1 MGKLAI
7 GERRPYVDL
16 NSKAAERM
24 PRNSQAVVSLVV
36 GGFLLFWPSTSVRTH
51 SWSLAGRSSPGSAT
65 SRPLAGRT
73 WRIWDVGR
81 SSFRSLLPLPS
92 TG

>member
-24 PRNSQAVVSLVV
+24 PRNAQLS
-36 GGFLLFWPSTSVRTH
+36 
-51 SWSLAGRSSPGSAT
+51 
-65 SRPLAGRT
+65 
-73 WRIWDVGR
+73 
-81 SSFRSLLPLPS
+81 
-92 TG
+92 

>member
-24 PRNSQAVVSLVV
+24 SRNAQAVVSLVV

-51 SWSLAGRSSPGSAT
+51 SWSLAAGRSLPGLAT
-65 SRPLAGRT
+65 SWPLAGQT
-73 WRIWDVGR
+73 WRTPTVF
-81 SSFRSLLPLPS
+81 S
-92 TG
+92 